1 MKNIINNTISEH
13 SESWKTKLIVS
24 SVFCLPL
31 LFLLGIYLMIGL
43 KEGNWT
49 VSISLMNFAQ
59 NAFLIFKTFLT
70 IFQLQLVFP
79 GLFELSVDLQFFEN
93 LKNFM

>member
-1 MKNIINNTISEH
+1 MKNIIRNNIAEH
-13 SESWKTKLIVS
+13 PESWKTKLVIS
-24 SVFCLPL
+24 LVFCLPV

-43 KEGNWT
+43 KDGNWT

-79 GLFELSVDLQFFEN
+79 SLFELSVDLQFFEN
-93 LKNFM
+93 LKNSL